1 MKTEQTSIDQEAAKR
16 FLLVME
22 YLKKKYDISS
32 QTELAKAC
40 GVTQGMIGHIVNG
53 RRAVPFDMM
62 KLLYIRYGILPTFIV
77 AGAGPMSTSEDG
89 KTLVT
94 DTRELR
100 AEIEVLS
107 ARMKKMEQDMR
118 ILSQKTA

>member
-1 MKTEQTSIDQEAAKR
+1 MPTEQTSIDQEAAKR
-16 FLLVME
+16 FVLVKE
-22 YLKKKYDISS
+22 YLKKKHSISS
-32 QTELAKAC
+32 QTELANAC

-77 AGAGPMSTSEDG
+77 AGAGPMSTTESN

-107 ARMKKMEQDMR
+107 ARIQRMEQDMR
-118 ILSQKTA
+118 ILSKNK